1 MIKIY
6 GSSDDLIEIDGDIRG
21 AFYLQNSDE
30 NSYLGLSDGTLIS
43 VLYDSD
49 GIWRF
54 NVLRKGLSNI
64 KKVDLD
70 LEADEYSEV
79 LEVDGKISW
88 VLYGQDKAMI

>member
-21 AFYLQNSDE
+21 EFYLQNSDE

-64 KKVDLD
+64 KKVDL
-70 LEADEYSEV
+70 SR
-79 LEVDGKISW
+79 S
-88 VLYGQDKAMI
+88 